1 MNKEQLGAFI
11 GARRKEQNMTQ
22 KDLAVHLHVTDKAVS
37 KWERGLSYPDVTLL
51 EPLAAVLGL
60 TVEELMTC
68 RETVEREDEPVNTL
82 LDISRDSLK
91 TEKRRGWSRLVGVL
105 ALLAVTGLM
114 VLYAV
119 SFRSVR
125 ESDSHVVQLKETVDG
140 VNYLYIME
148 PWNDDHLLRLRCG
161 ENVDFDAVQLADE
174 WGDEYTYRM
183 SFRWNRWTR
192 QGVVTACERSG
203 ISLGGMMDVS
213 FEVECEQLF
222 AYPEVFYTTENY
234 YQDPYSKSRGR
245 VFLCNARFWIT
256 DDPLDKG
263 LLNQVHD
270 GGSPYP
276 EEVKETI
283 LLVEDCMNAVICDW
297 DGDGEN
303 EVVVRTRW
311 VEKPYTI
318 YDMVDGKMVEA
329 WPDTVPEKVREKLV
343 CIWEQ

>member
-161 ENVDFDAVQLADE
+161 ENVEFDAVQLAD
-174 WGDEYTYRM
+174 
-183 SFRWNRWTR
+183 
-192 QGVVTACERSG
+192 
-203 ISLGGMMDVS
+203 
-213 FEVECEQLF
+213 
-222 AYPEVFYTTENY
+222 
-234 YQDPYSKSRGR
+234 
-245 VFLCNARFWIT
+245 
-256 DDPLDKG
+256 
-263 LLNQVHD
+263 
-270 GGSPYP
+270 
-276 EEVKETI
+276 
-283 LLVEDCMNAVICDW
+283 
-297 DGDGEN
+297 
-303 EVVVRTRW
+303 
-311 VEKPYTI
+311 
-318 YDMVDGKMVEA
+318 
-329 WPDTVPEKVREKLV
+329 
-343 CIWEQ
+343 